1 MKARPPQNLNLFTK
15 LRVVKHQPG
24 EAPNADGTFQGRNA
38 AEEEPSRGR
47 TVIRTIRRSSA
58 LKRAELLKRN
68 VTRPGLEP
76 GISGSGGRRLIH

>member
-47 TVIRTIRRSSA
+47 TVTADEPSFGRSGA
-58 LKRAELLKRN
+58 LPL
-68 VTRPGLEP
+68 
-76 GISGSGGRRLIH
+76 